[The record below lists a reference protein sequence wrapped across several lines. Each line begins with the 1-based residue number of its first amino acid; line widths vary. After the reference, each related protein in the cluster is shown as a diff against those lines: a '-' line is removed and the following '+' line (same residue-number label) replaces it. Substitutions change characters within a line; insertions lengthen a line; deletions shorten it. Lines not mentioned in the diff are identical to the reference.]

1 MDNTVPLLTLL
12 YELSLST
19 HKYHDPEVTA
29 RKFIKKFLSRKS
41 LEYGAIWRLSSW
53 EKDTMSFSRVYSMPK
68 MQSRGT
74 AKRAV
79 FDALFA
85 DSDFSIT
92 DGSII
97 EEVSHDGLFAYFKLE
112 DFGILELHQSK
123 VTDKNQWKTS
133 LYPFQDVMQQLG
145 ISLSSSFA
153 YQMLQEEIVQ
163 REAAEQSLVSAE
175 EKYRRI
181 INNIHLGLLEVD
193 EDEVI
198 QYANEPFL
206 QLIGY
211 TLNEIVGKN
220 ASELL
225 LDEGSKELMAQQNR
239 DRESGKSA
247 AYEIPIRDKQG
258 QQRWAIISG
267 APNYNRNG
275 QIIGSIGIHLDIT
288 EQKKLQDEHAFRSTQ
303 LKKLFEKSLD
313 ALITINQRGEV
324 IEWSPQAE
332 VIFQYSQ
339 KEIIGQKL
347 SDTIIPHA
355 FRDAHKAGMGNYM
368 KTGEGPVLNQRIE
381 ITAIRKDQEEFPIE
395 LTIFPLQYQDDH
407 YFTAFVRDITELK
420 ASKENMEKALKRQK
434 ELNELKSKF
443 ISMTSHELRTPLTTI
458 RSNTELA
465 TYYLTAGQVINREK
479 FAKFISRIDDNVDR
493 LNQLVSNILT
503 IGKLD
508 TKKFPFNPQKVDM
521 MEFIQQEVLPSF
533 AARGHEVGATSEG
546 RKYEVNIDKTLFNHV
561 MVNLIENAIK
571 YTPDGKMPQVHC
583 EYGSKTLKIH
593 VLDEGI
599 GIPTSDHE
607 QLFDAFYRAGNVDNV
622 SGSGLGLAIVKEF
635 IQLHSG
641 KIDVES
647 ELAKGSTF
655 IISLPKVSNN

>member
-1 MDNTVPLLTLL
+1 MDKTVPLLTLL

-19 HKYHDPEVTA
+19 HKYRDPEVTA

-41 LEYGAIWRLSSW
+41 FEYGAIWRLTSW
-53 EKDTMSFSRVYSMPK
+53 EKESMSFARVYSMPK
-68 MQSRGT
+68 LGEEVTVKCATFDQ
-74 AKRAV
+74 V
-79 FDALFA
+79 FV
-85 DSDFSIT
+85 DSDFNVT
-92 DGSII
+92 QGSII
-97 EEVSHDGLFAYFKLE
+97 DQVSHEGLFAYFKLE

-123 VTDKNQWKTS
+123 ITDKEDWRAS
-133 LYPFQDVMQQLG
+133 LYPFQDVIQQLG

-163 REAAEQSLVSAE
+163 REAAELSLVTAE
-175 EKYRRI
+175 QKYRRI

-193 EDEVI
+193 NDEVI

-206 QLIGY
+206 ELTGY
-211 TLNEIVGKN
+211 SLHELVGQN
-220 ASELL
+220 ASAMF
-225 LDEGSKELMAQQNR
+225 LDDEHKAAMAQRNAR
-239 DRESGKSA
+239 REEGKSD
-247 AYEIPIRDKQG
+247 AYEFPMRNKHG
-258 QQRWAIISG
+258 ERRWVIISG
-267 APNYNRNG
+267 APNYDKNG
-275 QIIGSIGIHLDIT
+275 NIIGSIGIHLDIT
-288 EQKKLQDEHAFRSTQ
+288 EQKKLQDENAFKSTQ
-303 LKKLFEKSLD
+303 LEKLFEKSLD

-332 VIFQYSQ
+332 VIFDYSQ
-339 KEIIGQKL
+339 EEIMGQKL
-347 SDTIIPHA
+347 SETIIPHA
-355 FRDAHKAGMGNYM
+355 FRGAHETGMGKYM
-368 KTGEGPVLNQRIE
+368 ETGEGPVLNQRIE
-381 ITAIRKDQEEFPIE
+381 ISAIRKNGEEFPIE
-395 LTIFPLQYQDDH
+395 LTVFPLHYQDEH
-407 YFTAFVRDITELK
+407 YFTAFVRDISELK
-420 ASKENMEKALKRQK
+420 ASRETMEKALKRQK

-465 TYYLTAGQVINREK
+465 TYYLTAGQEINREK

-508 TKKFPFNPQKVDM
+508 TKKFPFNAQQVDM

-533 AARGHEVGATSEG
+533 AARGQEVGATAAG
-546 RKYEVNIDKTLFNHV
+546 GKYPVNIDKTLFSHV

-571 YTPDGKMPQVHC
+571 YTPDGKMPNVHC
-583 EYGSKTLKIH
+583 EYSPGALRIH
-593 VLDEGI
+593 VQDEGI

-635 IQLHSG
+635 IQLHNGS
-641 KIDVES
+641 IDVES
-647 ELAKGSTF
+647 EVGKGSTF
-655 IISLPKVSNN
+655 IISLPKVSDN